1 MGGAD
6 TVFLGEVK
14 SKIESVVGKHEGH
27 KVYLKGKTEVSS
39 NLLFVIK
46 ELSSAEEVI
55 QKIEQAVGLKAE
67 IKNKFMNFK
76 I

>member
-1 MGGAD
+1 
-6 TVFLGEVK
+6 
-14 SKIESVVGKHEGH
+14 
-27 KVYLKGKTEVSS
+27 VYLKGLTEVSS

-55 QKIEQAVGLKAE
+55 QKIEQALGLKAE